1 VGNSKGSGLAF
12 CQDRRSPRYGKK
24 QDLAA
29 IRVLHL
35 ISTLDVGGAEQNLHR
50 LLKSMDKNAFQNEV
64 ICMTQPGAMA
74 HKIEETGIP
83 VHSLKMKKGIP
94 DVRAV
99 LRLRFIANLMRPDII
114 QCWMYHAN
122 LLGLM
127 MLRPKATLWNIRCS
141 DMDLSFYPPVYRWSV
156 KTGAILS
163 HIPEAVVANSHAG
176 RKAHEELGY
185 RPKRWAIIPNGFDTD
200 LFKPDANA
208 RSRIRAE
215 LKIPEDILAIG
226 LIGRLDPMK
235 DHATFFEAANLFLG
249 LRPNTHFILAGRGVT
264 GENTKIREMLRP
276 SGDNEQF
283 HLLDERGDIEHILAS
298 LDIAASSSV
307 SEGSPNAIGEAMACG
322 IPCVAT
328 DVGDTRLLMGD
339 TGIVVNKRSPREL
352 CEAWDYLVRSGTDE
366 RHEMGIKARERIMQH
381 YTLKQSTET
390 YESLYREIINGRTC

>member
-1 VGNSKGSGLAF
+1 
-12 CQDRRSPRYGKK
+12 
-24 QDLAA
+24 
-29 IRVLHL
+29 
-35 ISTLDVGGAEQNLHR
+35 
-50 LLKSMDKNAFQNEV
+50 
-64 ICMTQPGAMA
+64 MTQPGAMA

-215 LKIPEDILAIG
+215 LKIPEDTLAIG

-249 LRPNTHFILAGRGVT
+249 SRPNTHFILAGRGVT

-328 DVGDTRLLMGD
+328 DAGDTRLLMGD